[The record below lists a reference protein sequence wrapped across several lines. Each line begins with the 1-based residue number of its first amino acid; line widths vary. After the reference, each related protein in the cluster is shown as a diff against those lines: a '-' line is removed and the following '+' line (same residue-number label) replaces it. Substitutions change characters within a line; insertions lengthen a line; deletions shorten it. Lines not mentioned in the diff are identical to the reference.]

1 MTEAVRFEHV
11 SKWYG
16 QVIGLSDVSFS
27 LEPGVTGLLGAN
39 GSGKSTLIKLAC
51 GLLSPSL
58 GEVSVL
64 GLSPVDSLGVRRRIG
79 LAADVDRFYESM
91 TARQFVAGMIRLSGF
106 SRRESLARAESSL
119 VQFGL
124 GEALDRRIGGFSK
137 GMRQRTKLA
146 QATAHEPDVLLLD
159 EPLNGMDPLG
169 RKDTIDLVRRLGE
182 QGKTVLVSSH
192 VLHEVEAMT
201 PRILL
206 IHESRLLAEGTV
218 REIRALME
226 DRPSRVRIA
235 CTDARSLAPKLVA
248 HPAVESV
255 VFHDGSIEVLA
266 TKAGEFF
273 GYLTELGAQPSAGIL
288 EIESLDESLQAVFD
302 YLVK

>member
-1 MTEAVRFEHV
+1 
-11 SKWYG
+11 
-16 QVIGLSDVSFS
+16 
-27 LEPGVTGLLGAN
+27 
-39 GSGKSTLIKLAC
+39 
-51 GLLSPSL
+51 
-58 GEVSVL
+58 
-64 GLSPVDSLGVRRRIG
+64 
-79 LAADVDRFYESM
+79 
-91 TARQFVAGMIRLSGF
+91 MIRLNGF
-106 SRRESLARAESSL
+106 SRRESAERAEASL
-119 VQFGL
+119 VRFGL
-124 GEALDRRIGGFSK
+124 AEALDRRIGGFSK

-146 QATAHEPDVLLLD
+146 QATAHDPDVLFLD

-226 DRPSRVRIA
+226 DRPSRVRVA
-235 CTDARSLAPKLVA
+235 CRDARALAPTLVA
-248 HPAVESV
+248 HSAVASV
-255 VFHDGSIEVLA
+255 VLQDGSIEVLA

-273 GYLTELGAQPSAGIL
+273 AWLTELGSQPARGIL
-288 EIESLDESLQAVFD
+288 EVESLDESLQAVFD